1 MWYDIKK
8 LQLLAE
14 WNLYYKTIGTSFIRI
29 LVYKIFFVLF
39 YLVWVYNGCISHL
52 TPYWSLQK
60 SLKWQEIWLKSLY
73 LASFSKF
80 IESIAYHEDI
90 ITWTIFSCNQICLS
104 LDWVMGT
111 LTTKGS
117 LLRPLHHQRNDY
129 HHYFA
134 LFVAF
139 FELMNGKRVLCQDIL
154 MYKNLFDFE
163 LTLRIEWMY
172 HTFHTLRALFKALK
186 WIKTYQGPSVL
197 NSLQCS

>member
-14 WNLYYKTIGTSFIRI
+14 WNLNYKTIGTSFIRI
-29 LVYKIFFVLF
+29 LVNKIFFVLF

-80 IESIAYHEDI
+80 IESIAYPEDI
-90 ITWTIFSCNQICLS
+90 IIWSIFSCNQICLS
-104 LDWVMGT
+104 LDWVMGI

-129 HHYFA
+129 HHYIA

-139 FELMNGKRVLCQDIL
+139 FELMRVLCQDIL
-154 MYKNLFDFE
+154 MYRNIIWFWTDSE
-163 LTLRIEWMY
+163 NRMDVSHISY
-172 HTFHTLRALFKALK
+172 LK
-186 WIKTYQGPSVL
+186 SPL
-197 NSLQCS
+197 